1 MQADPTAA
9 DSTLAPLDV
18 SDYVGSLVVKLHE
31 WVRALVLHLPNLLLA
46 VLIVVVGA
54 FVARA
59 TRSVV
64 RRVLT
69 RATEHAPHAR
79 NVVDLL
85 ATLSYVAVMAA
96 GTFIALGVL
105 NLDGVV
111 TSLLA
116 GAGILGLAL
125 GFAFQDI
132 ASNFIAGV
140 LMAVR
145 APFLVGQMVETNGFT
160 GTVAQISLR
169 STVLTTF
176 QGQRVILP
184 NAKVY
189 GDAITNF
196 SARRERRIDL
206 AGGVGYGDDLD
217 VAERAAV
224 AAVAALPACKAD
236 RPVHLFYTAFGESSV
251 EFSLRFWID
260 FTQQTDFFGAQSEAI
275 KAVKAAFDAH
285 GITIPFPIRTL
296 EFGPSGG
303 VALRE
308 ALPDERPV
316 G

>member
-18 SDYVGSLVVKLHE
+18 SDYVGSLAAKLHE
-31 WVRALVLHLPNLLLA
+31 WLRAVVLHLPNLLLA
-46 VLIVVVGA
+46 VLIVVAAA
-54 FVARA
+54 FLARIA
-59 TRSVV
+59 KSVV
-64 RRVLT
+64 RRGLT
-69 RATEHAPHAR
+69 RATEHSPHAR

-85 ATLSYVAVMAA
+85 ATLAYVAVMAA
-96 GTFIALGVL
+96 GTFVALGVL

-145 APFLVGQMVETNGFT
+145 APFLVGQMIETNGFT

-196 SARRERRIDL
+196 SARRERRVDL
-206 AGGVGYGDDLD
+206 PVGVGYGDDLD
-217 VAERAAV
+217 EAERLAV
-224 AAVAALPACKAD
+224 AAVEALPMCRPD
-236 RPVHLFYTAFGESSV
+236 RPVQLYYTAFGESSV
-251 EFSLRFWID
+251 EFTLRFWID
-260 FTQQTDFFGAQSEAI
+260 FAQQTDFFAAQSAAI
-275 KAVKAAFDAH
+275 KAVKGAFDAH

-296 EFGPSGG
+296 DFGPSGG

-308 ALPDERPV
+308 AFPEAPPST
-316 G
+316 